1 MLFRLLTALAIGTA
15 TAHVERAPALSHGW
29 TETAANAAAAA
40 DAADVTFT
48 LHVKE
53 RNLDQV
59 KEIALAVSTPGTDTY
74 GKYLSSA
81 ALAALTAPEKAHA
94 AAVRDWAH
102 AAAGNSGAAVKEIQG
117 RRFEVTLPQAD
128 AESLLQTTF
137 RSLVNTNTGQRTLVA
152 GDYYIPDKVKDATAA
167 VFGLHGLP
175 LPPRASRVA
184 GQPMS
189 PANVTPAVITTQYG
203 ISAPVASKSSGNKQ
217 AVAEFQGQT
226 MSSKDLKQ
234 FFETYVKDA
243 PTGADTVSKFVG
255 SPGDGMGQTEASLD
269 IQYIMGVAPG
279 IDTEFWYYK
288 SSDFCADLKNWT
300 SMLIAAGSDAPLVTS
315 VSYGW
320 QGNLTKIG
328 CTDANVDAVD
338 ADFAKLAASGIT
350 IIFASGD
357 SGSGY
362 SNQPSCAAK
371 ADTELQGTILHV
383 TPTPEAEECCFM
395 AQQEAGWM
403 YDGPSSP
410 PPPRSCGKGT
420 PDTALQGEVLS
431 TNEFPD
437 EIICCEIAQMQGVGF
452 TFAKTSTNP
461 RALGNCT
468 IFKSVSGTTKQKGAT
483 SGQNPKRQQGNCTVF
498 SKVTGTKSSSG
509 KTSGTNGGGGD
520 VQLWPSWPASSP
532 WVTSVGATR
541 FVGQKAG
548 NAEMATDQ
556 FGSGGGFSAQFDQT
570 HAKWQSA
577 AVKEYL
583 KIVPKGK
590 PFPPT
595 SSFSATGRGTP
606 DVAALGEGFQVL
618 QSGRVMAVGGTSAS
632 APTFAAVVSLLNE
645 HQLQNGGKRL
655 GFLNPWLF
663 SNPGMF
669 TDVTLGTNAI
679 GRGTGPIPYGYNCT
693 KAWDPATG
701 LGTPKWDAMV
711 KALP

>member
-1 MLFRLLTALAIGTA
+1 MLLKILTLAVTA
-15 TAHVERAPALSHGW
+15 GAAAGHVERAPALSHGW
-29 TETAANAAAAA
+29 REVAAPSVLASGAGANN
-40 DAADVTFT
+40 DVTFA

-53 RNLDQV
+53 RNLDRV
-59 KEIALAVSTPGTDTY
+59 KEIALSVSTPGSAFY
-74 GKYLSSA
+74 GEYLDADS
-81 ALAALTAPEKAHA
+81 LAALTAPDEAHV
-94 AAVRDWAH
+94 AAVRAWAN
-102 AAAGNSGAAVKEIQG
+102 AASGSNVKEIQG
-117 RRFEVTLPQAD
+117 RRFEITLPQTD
-128 AESLLQTTF
+128 AETLLKTTF
-137 RSLVNTNTGQRTLVA
+137 RSLINTYTGQRTLVA
-152 GDYYIPDKVKDATAA
+152 GDYTVPDAVKDATAA

-175 LPPRASRVA
+175 LPPRASRTA
-184 GQPMS
+184 DQPMQ
-189 PANVTPAVITTQYG
+189 PAKVTPAVITSQYA

-234 FFETYVKDA
+234 FFSQYVPNA
-243 PTGADTVSKFVG
+243 PAGADTVSKFVG

-328 CTDANVDAVD
+328 CTDDNVNAVD

-362 SNQPSCAAK
+362 TNQPSCTPK
-371 ADTELQGTILHV
+371 SDTELQGTIKSV
-383 TPTPEAEECCFM
+383 VPAQDSFECCFRG
-395 AQQEAGWM
+395 QEDAGWM
-403 YDGPSSP
+403 YDGPSGP
-410 PPPRSCGKGT
+410 PQPPKCHGT
-420 PDTALQGEVLS
+420 GTADTALQGDALIS
-431 TNEFPD
+431 QLFPD
-437 EIICCEIAQMQGVGF
+437 EDICCEISSMNGVGYTF
-452 TFAKTSTNP
+452 TKNSTQH
-461 RALGNCT
+461 LGNCT
-468 IFKSVSGTTKQKGAT
+468 IFKSVTGKIKQKGST
-483 SGQNPKRQQGNCTVF
+483 SGQNPKRQEGNCTTF
-498 SKVTGTKSSSG
+498 SKVTGTKRTTG
-509 KTSGTNGGGGD
+509 KTSGTNGGGGP

-590 PFPPT
+590 PFPPK

-618 QSGRVMAVGGTSAS
+618 QAGHVMPVGGTSAS

-645 HQLQNGGKRL
+645 HQLQKGGKPL

-663 SNPGMF
+663 ANPDMF
-669 TDVTLGTNAI
+669 TDVTQGTNAI

-701 LGTPKWDAMV
+701 LGTPKFDAMV